1 MFDLDRFPHARRAA
15 TVIGIARI
23 DHTGDI
29 RAFAVREGLAV
40 AEVVCAQFL
49 SPAGRLLEKPV
60 SQVRQERLEER
71 GEVWRPNRY
80 RGRRAI
86 ATWWRPA
93 GQARHAG
100 CASLGALEAALSLEF
115 DPQVVSFAGWP
126 VRLAWAGS
134 TEGYVPDFFA
144 RLADGRAR
152 LLVCRPAQRAAGGWE
167 ETSRLLKAASEQAD
181 WEVRVHPGADDAAT
195 VTNRRRL
202 ARYRHARLADVD
214 TARALHQ
221 VFAQPRPFAD
231 GIRASDLPEL
241 VTVARALHLVWTREL
256 LIDWSAPFVPARSLV
271 WSPQGVH

>member
-1 MFDLDRFPHARRAA
+1 M
-15 TVIGIARI
+15 IGIARI

-29 RAFAVREGLAV
+29 RAFAVVEGVAV
-40 AEVVCAQFL
+40 AEVVWAQFL

-71 GEVWRPNRY
+71 AEVWRPTRY

-86 ATWWRPA
+86 ATWWRSA

-126 VRLAWAGS
+126 VRLSWAGS

-152 LLVCRPAQRAAGGWE
+152 LLVCPAGGWE
-167 ETSRLLKAASEQAD
+167 ETARLLEAADEQAG
-181 WEVRVHPGADDAAT
+181 WEVRVHPGTDDAAAAA
-195 VTNRRRL
+195 NRRRL
-202 ARYRHARLADVD
+202 ARYRHARLADAD
-214 TARALHQ
+214 TARVLHQ
-221 VFAQPRPFAD
+221 VFARPRPFAD
-231 GIRASDLPEL
+231 GIRASALPEL
-241 VTVARALHLVWTREL
+241 ATVARALHLVWTREL

-271 WSPQGVH
+271 WSPQGVR